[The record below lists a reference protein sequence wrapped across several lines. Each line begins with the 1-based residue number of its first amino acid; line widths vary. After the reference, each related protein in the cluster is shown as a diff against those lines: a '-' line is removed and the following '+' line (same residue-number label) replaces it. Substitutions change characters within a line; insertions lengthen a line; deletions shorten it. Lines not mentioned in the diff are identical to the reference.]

1 MKDGISGGSGIP
13 ANRNKFVDRGNA
25 PLNRA
30 EYESRKASIFGD
42 NDVKELKRTV
52 GNDEKHE
59 ILVGR
64 DNTGKTIRVDAKTL
78 EELVTVETTGKNTYM
93 TKSEFNKL
101 IEQVLHVKELPA
113 GMTAEFQHGNL
124 VFKRGGDV
132 LTAKDLREDAGLIAQ
147 RQKEKLEAE
156 REMTQKLLED
166 VKPLSLTPDL
176 DMSRLSEVKI
186 KNLPSPTATVAL
198 QDTPAPAPSPTP
210 TTRKRIVNTPKP
222 AGSDSSPLTPL
233 ETSTSVVPE
242 EEIRVP
248 LMPSDEQRK
257 ADEERRIAEEKR
269 RAAGDFEGRLTGQKK
284 PLPEVPEEEV
294 RVPLMSPSQQRKADE
309 ERRIAEEKRR
319 AAEDFEGRLT
329 GQKKPLSGIP
339 DAPSSQKKV
348 DEEKRITNKKK
359 PATSD
364 FEGRLTG
371 QKKPLQ
377 EVPEEEV
384 RVPLMT
390 PSQQKKADQAR
401 RTAKRNR
408 RAAGDFEG
416 RLTGQKKP
424 LPEVPEEEVRVPLMT
439 PSQQKKADQARRVA
453 EDKKRAAEGFGKRLR
468 GEF

>member
-42 NDVKELKRTV
+42 NDVEELKRTV

-64 DNTGKTIRVDAKTL
+64 DKNGKKVRVDAKTL

-176 DMSRLSEVKI
+176 DMSKLSEVKI

-198 QDTPAPAPSPTP
+198 QDTPAPAPKPSATP
-210 TTRKRIVNTPKP
+210 ARNKRIVNNPTT
-222 AGSDSSPLTPL
+222 A
-233 ETSTSVVPE
+233 
-242 EEIRVP
+242 
-248 LMPSDEQRK
+248 
-257 ADEERRIAEEKR
+257 
-269 RAAGDFEGRLTGQKK
+269 
-284 PLPEVPEEEV
+284 
-294 RVPLMSPSQQRKADE
+294 
-309 ERRIAEEKRR
+309 
-319 AAEDFEGRLT
+319 
-329 GQKKPLSGIP
+329 
-339 DAPSSQKKV
+339 
-348 DEEKRITNKKK
+348 KKK
-359 PATSD
+359 PANNPASRTPTETATPPSIARPSD
-364 FEGRLTG
+364 NPVVIRGAGTWNEGQPLTTEDNL
-371 QKKPLQ
+371 KKG
-377 EVPEEEV
+377 
-384 RVPLMT
+384 R
-390 PSQQKKADQAR
+390 QQRIRQTVINNGNKMGEA
-401 RTAKRNR
+401 AK
-408 RAAGDFEG
+408 GHDI
-416 RLTGQKKP
+416 
-424 LPEVPEEEVRVPLMT
+424 
-439 PSQQKKADQARRVA
+439 
-453 EDKKRAAEGFGKRLR
+453 DKKIMHEHIRNINNIPDGNVMNFIRAYDKGNGITVLDIIQQLARYNTPASRNAALKLLYGASKECHNDPVIESIAQTIDSHPNNWGQYALTADRILFNTLNGRH
-468 GEF
+468 